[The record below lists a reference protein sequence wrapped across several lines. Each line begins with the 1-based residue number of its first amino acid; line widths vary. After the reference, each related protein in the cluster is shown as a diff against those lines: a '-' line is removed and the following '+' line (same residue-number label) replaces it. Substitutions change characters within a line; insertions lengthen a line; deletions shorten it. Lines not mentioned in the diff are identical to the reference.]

1 MYPEGECKIKSSL
14 RYMEEKFKI
23 VGDKGTISIPRNF
36 HWASQAKLREGLK
49 FSKAEGVTDYITEFT
64 KVAEEILAGKKE
76 SDYVPL
82 QHTLDCMKIMDEC
95 RRQMG
100 LTYDME

>member
-1 MYPEGECKIKSSL
+1 M
-14 RYMEEKFKI
+14 
-23 VGDKGTISIPRNF
+23 
-36 HWASQAKLREGLK
+36 
-49 FSKAEGVTDYITEFT
+49 TDYITEFT
-64 KVAEEILAGKKE
+64 KVADEILAGKKE

-100 LTYDME
+100 LTYDVE